1 MVKRS
6 KGILSKKTR
15 RTRRRKKTTVPE
27 QIRGFAVGD
36 SVVYKPIATTK
47 GRPHL
52 RYRDRRGR
60 IVEKRGNSYVVEI
73 KDGGKRKLL
82 IADPIHLAPGR

>member
-6 KGILSKKTR
+6 KGILSKKTK
-15 RTRRRKKTTVPE
+15 RTKRKKKTTVSE
-27 QIRGFAVGD
+27 QVREFAVGE
-36 SVVYKPIATTK
+36 SVVYKPIATVK

-52 RYRDRRGR
+52 RYRDRRGK

-73 KDGGKRKLL
+73 KDGGKKKLL
-82 IADPIHLAPGR
+82 VADPIHLMPGR